1 MLSCKGRSAPNLSL
15 QSSTAS
21 LLPPMTLQ
29 QLAPLPSLVGLS
41 RRAREHDRHPDRCS
55 SICGNPMN
63 LGSPSPRRRRPIAY
77 EPFLLAPRRR
87 RGMHCSLACRP
98 TIPPRV
104 GCARSAHSANAQ
116 RPEPKLLQ
124 SSPGGS
130 SACRPAAAPIA
141 KPRRQPPPFAAM
153 LDNILNGVARLAIRE
168 ADLAPL
174 PPCTAS
180 PPTETRCVPIALG

>member
-1 MLSCKGRSAPNLSL
+1 
-15 QSSTAS
+15 
-21 LLPPMTLQ
+21 MTLQ

-41 RRAREHDRHPDRCS
+41 RRAREHDRDPDRCS

-130 SACRPAAAPIA
+130 SACRPPPRPLPNRDGNPRPLQPCSTTYSMASRAWRFERLTLHRCLPAPLH
-141 KPRRQPPPFAAM
+141 RQLKRDAFLLRLAESHSPPQLLPPPSSVCA
-153 LDNILNGVARLAIRE
+153 NT
-168 ADLAPL
+168 P
-174 PPCTAS
+174 
-180 PPTETRCVPIALG
+180 